1 MNSKIVPR
9 DELTNFL
16 ASELDITRFRDYCP
30 NGLQVEGKDRVGLI
44 VSGVTASIA
53 LLEAAIEAG
62 ADAVIVHHGYF
73 WRGEDARVV
82 GPLKRRLQLLL
93 AHDVN
98 LYAYHLPLDAHAVLG
113 NNAQL
118 GSLFGF
124 QPTSRFGDQDLGWV
138 GNIQADVKTVG
149 DLANHIQQKLGRV
162 PMLIGDPDTSLNRVA
177 WCTGAAQS
185 MFADAITAGANVY
198 ISGEI
203 SEQTVHLSRET
214 GVPYLACGHHATER
228 YGVQALGEHV
238 AKQLGIRHQFIDIP
252 NPV

>member
-1 MNSKIVPR
+1 MTKIVKR

-30 NGLQVEGKDRVGLI
+30 NGLQVEGKDSVSFI

-53 LLEAAIEAG
+53 LLEAAIDAG

-73 WRGEDARVV
+73 WRGDDARVV

-93 AHDVN
+93 EHDVN
-98 LYAYHLPLDAHAVLG
+98 LYAYHLPLDSHPVMG

-118 GSLFGF
+118 GNLLEF
-124 QPTSRFGDQDLGWV
+124 QAISRFGDQELGWLGHV
-138 GNIQADVKTVG
+138 QSDLNTVG
-149 DLANHIQQKLGRV
+149 ELAKDIEQKLGRS
-162 PMLIGDPDTSLNRVA
+162 PMLIGDPNKPFKQVA

-185 MFADAITAGANVY
+185 MFGDAIAAGAHVY

-203 SEQTVHLSRET
+203 SEQTVHLSRESDI
-214 GVPYLACGHHATER
+214 PYLACGHHATER
-228 YGVQALGEHV
+228 YGVKALGEYV
-238 AKQLGIRHQFIDIP
+238 SKQFGVRHQFIDIH

>member
-1 MNSKIVPR
+1 MNSKIVSR
-9 DELTNFL
+9 DELTNIL

-53 LLEAAIEAG
+53 LLEAAVESG
-62 ADAVIVHHGYF
+62 ADAVLVHHGYF
-73 WRGEDARVV
+73 WRGDDARVV
-82 GPLKRRLQLLL
+82 GPLKRRLQFLL

-98 LYAYHLPLDAHAVLG
+98 LYAYHLPLDAHPVLG

-124 QPTSRFGDQDLGWV
+124 QLTSRFADQDLGWI
-138 GNIQADVKTVG
+138 GHPPAGVKTVG
-149 DLANHIQQKLGRV
+149 DLASYIQQKLDRE
-162 PMLIGDPDTSLNRVA
+162 PMLIGDPDKLVNRVA

-185 MFADAITAGANVY
+185 MFADAINAGADVY

-203 SEQTVHLSRET
+203 SEQTVHLSREM

-228 YGVQALGEHV
+228 YGVQALGEYV